1 MESVDN
7 SGFKAC
13 ILEYS
18 DGSNNTAEV
27 NWIAIQSAPSGAKKG
42 TTSLS
47 DWSTGTKCIRVN
59 FQQVTFSCSC
69 F

>member
-1 MESVDN
+1 MELVDN

-27 NWIAIQSAPSGAKKG
+27 NWTATQSAPSGAKIG

-47 DWSTGTKCIRVN
+47 NWSTGTKCKQVD